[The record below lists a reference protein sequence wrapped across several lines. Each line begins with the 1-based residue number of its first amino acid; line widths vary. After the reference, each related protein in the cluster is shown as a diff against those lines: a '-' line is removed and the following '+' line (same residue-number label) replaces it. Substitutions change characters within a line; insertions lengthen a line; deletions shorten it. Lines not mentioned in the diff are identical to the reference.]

1 MREQDDHTM
10 SSELSDAIELL
21 REKPVVRPEW
31 RAELLRRAGELPGE
45 QGSAPSREPL
55 RGGRRVSLSLPWAI
69 AAGIVCALIGA
80 SAALTLRR
88 PAPVATVAQQPSST
102 ASPVML
108 PVRFSLTAP
117 NAGRVTIVGDFNGW
131 NPTTLP
137 MRRAA
142 DGRIWEVEVRLP
154 LGRYNYAFLVDGR
167 LARDPQAPS
176 TTDEDFGTPNSV
188 LMVRGS

>member
-1 MREQDDHTM
+1 MRDQDDEPM
-10 SSELSDAIELL
+10 SSELTDAIELL

-31 RAELLRRAGELPGE
+31 RAELLRRASEE
-45 QGSAPSREPL
+45 RADDVAIVAAPRRS
-55 RGGRRVSLSLPWAI
+55 RRVSLSLPWAI
-69 AAGIVCALIGA
+69 AAGVVCALVGA
-80 SAALTLRR
+80 G
-88 PAPVATVAQQPSST
+88 ATVMLRQPATVTTVAAAPST
-102 ASPVML
+102 VAANAVML
-108 PVRFSLTAP
+108 PVRFSLDAP
-117 NAGRVTIVGDFNGW
+117 HAARVTIVGDFNDW

-137 MRRAA
+137 MRRSA

-176 TTDEDFGTPNSV
+176 TADDDFGTANSV